1 MPCKEGNSFS
11 KNDLL
16 FVDYHVYDYLF
27 DYEISINAFIYHIK
41 TFRCSVTKFLESKK
55 DELPLHIANM
65 VESNAKFY

>member
-1 MPCKEGNSFS
+1 MPCKEGNSFP

-27 DYEISINAFIYHIK
+27 DYEISINAFYIPHKKHLGAVSQNFGI
-41 TFRCSVTKFLESKK
+41 EK